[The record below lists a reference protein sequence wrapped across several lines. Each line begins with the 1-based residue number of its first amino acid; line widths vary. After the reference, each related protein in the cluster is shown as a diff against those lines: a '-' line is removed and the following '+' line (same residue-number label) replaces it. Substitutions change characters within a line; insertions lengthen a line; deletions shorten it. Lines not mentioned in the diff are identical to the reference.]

1 MFGTLLSGKIT
12 TDDRLKMFQINEMLM
27 TTFNPLPK
35 NWQWLIFQFI
45 YKIVNLVKSQKNNLL
60 TSVFYGGFV
69 AVPQTNFIVNSNG
82 SY

>member
-45 YKIVNLVKSQKNNLL
+45 YKVDNLVKSQKNNLF
-60 TSVFYGGFV
+60 TSVFCIWVGL
-69 AVPQTNFIVNSNG
+69 
-82 SY
+82 

>member
-35 NWQWLIFQFI
+35 NWQRLIFQFI
-45 YKIVNLVKSQKNNLL
+45 YKVDNLVKS
-60 TSVFYGGFV
+60 
-69 AVPQTNFIVNSNG
+69 PIVGHCEEQSDEAI
-82 SY
+82 S

>member
-45 YKIVNLVKSQKNNLL
+45 YKVVLWWV
-60 TSVFYGGFV
+60 
-69 AVPQTNFIVNSNG
+69 
-82 SY
+82 